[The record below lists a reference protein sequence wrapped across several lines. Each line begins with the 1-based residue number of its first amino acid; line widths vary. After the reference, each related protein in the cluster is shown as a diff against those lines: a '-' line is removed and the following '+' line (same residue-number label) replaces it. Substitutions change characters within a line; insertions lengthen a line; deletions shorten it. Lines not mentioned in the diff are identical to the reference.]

1 MRKVDKMHPM
11 FKAVDRSERG
21 VVLISVMVISIIMMV
36 FAISV
41 LSINVSQV
49 TLGRRQVDRMKAE
62 QYGKGN
68 FWLNYNSLFNG
79 TGAIGPQSITLDGKT
94 YSVTV
99 TPVGS
104 GAGPNNTQRYD
115 VTVSH

>member
-49 TLGRRQVDRMKAE
+49 LCRLK
-62 QYGKGN
+62 
-68 FWLNYNSLFNG
+68 
-79 TGAIGPQSITLDGKT
+79 
-94 YSVTV
+94 
-99 TPVGS
+99 
-104 GAGPNNTQRYD
+104 D
-115 VTVSH
+115 V